1 MNEHLYVDASAAVK
15 RYRPHEIGAELA
27 VATMDDADTLV
38 SSRLTYTEVGRAID
52 AVDYEGEDEVLARWN
67 ARWAGHQ
74 VIEVD
79 DDIARHALSLA
90 LYHRLRSSD
99 AIHLASALTLRVPLR
114 FATWDARLWDAARAV
129 GLRVVPATRPGPP
142 AAPAAA

>member
-1 MNEHLYVDASAAVK
+1 MNEHLYVDASAVVK
-15 RYRPHEIGAELA
+15 RFHRHEPDAA
-27 VATMDDADTLV
+27 VAVAAMDAADVLV

-52 AVDYEGEDEVLARWN
+52 AVDDEGEDATLRAWDALWSE
-67 ARWAGHQ
+67 HQ
-74 VIEVD
+74 VVD
-79 DDIARHALSLA
+79 LSPELSAHALSLA